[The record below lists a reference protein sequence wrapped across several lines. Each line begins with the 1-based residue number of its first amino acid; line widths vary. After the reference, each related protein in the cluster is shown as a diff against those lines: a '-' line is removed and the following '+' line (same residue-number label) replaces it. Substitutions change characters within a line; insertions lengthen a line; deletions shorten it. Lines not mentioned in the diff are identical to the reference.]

1 MPGMVLFWELRS
13 VGGAAWRAVGV
24 CLSLFLPLPVQAG
37 EGGAGQAVAGIFCLS
52 FALAAVGGVSVVS
65 GWLRGLEPV
74 WAVADGCG
82 WPLVKNVDKARA
94 VSDSEGRLCG
104 LSFGRRERVVN
115 AFAGTGVP
123 RWWRTCAGYRADLC
137 SPPGAGLLP
146 RWGGDV
152 RQPAVAG
159 GYGRCVML
167 NMQLPIAVIGGFLT
181 FVSTNGSLSSRA

>member
-1 MPGMVLFWELRS
+1 MRRGELSGCVFLFFF
-13 VGGAAWRAVGV
+13 
-24 CLSLFLPLPVQAG
+24 LSPSRQG
-37 EGGAGQAVAGIFCLS
+37 RGAGQAVAGSFCLS

-115 AFAGTGVP
+115 ALAGTGVP

-146 RWGGDV
+146 RWEE
-152 RQPAVAG
+152 
-159 GYGRCVML
+159 M
-167 NMQLPIAVIGGFLT
+167 
-181 FVSTNGSLSSRA
+181 FVSLRLQAATDGA

>member
-82 WPLVKNVDKARA
+82 
-94 VSDSEGRLCG
+94 
-104 LSFGRRERVVN
+104 
-115 AFAGTGVP
+115 
-123 RWWRTCAGYRADLC
+123 
-137 SPPGAGLLP
+137 
-146 RWGGDV
+146 
-152 RQPAVAG
+152 
-159 GYGRCVML
+159 
-167 NMQLPIAVIGGFLT
+167 
-181 FVSTNGSLSSRA
+181 